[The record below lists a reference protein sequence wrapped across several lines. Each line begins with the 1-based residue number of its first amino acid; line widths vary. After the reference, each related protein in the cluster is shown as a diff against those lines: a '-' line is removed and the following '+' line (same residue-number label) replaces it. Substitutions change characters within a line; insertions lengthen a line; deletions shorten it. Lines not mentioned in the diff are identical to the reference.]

1 MDYITK
7 WPNQC
12 KIGGYL
18 MGRQRQGHSQRGGQ
32 GAGEWQEET
41 PCRIPGVPT
50 ISRKYKWSLLNPTYA
65 EGLERE
71 ERQKYGVRRECR
83 IIFLTSGQKHNQYDK
98 KQQ

>member
-32 GAGEWQEET
+32 GVGAVNCMVFGGKEKAHDGWLAFVKS
-41 PCRIPGVPT
+41 CG
-50 ISRKYKWSLLNPTYA
+50 K
-65 EGLERE
+65 
-71 ERQKYGVRRECR
+71 
-83 IIFLTSGQKHNQYDK
+83 
-98 KQQ
+98 

>member
-32 GAGEWQEET
+32 GVGEWQEET
-41 PCRIPGVPT
+41 LAAYPGSPPSAENINGPYLT
-50 ISRKYKWSLLNPTYA
+50 PHMQRDSREKKGKNMELEENA
-65 EGLERE
+65 EES
-71 ERQKYGVRRECR
+71 
-83 IIFLTSGQKHNQYDK
+83 F
-98 KQQ
+98 